1 MLCTPP
7 ASLQERF
14 SEYSGCSP
22 PSDPQDVPMQ
32 LGSRAIS
39 PPWDIGRE
47 MRRRFPVPGLI
58 LVSDL
63 SNQPPSGF
71 LGSIVNGF
79 LS

>member
-1 MLCTPP
+1 
-7 ASLQERF
+7 
-14 SEYSGCSP
+14 
-22 PSDPQDVPMQ
+22 MQ